1 MYGEIWEQ
9 SISKTSLHVPLKY
22 LSVFLIHQWCIS
34 EYPTMR
40 REYDIDGSYSLLSNN
55 HHIPIMVSNNIDHQL
70 IGNTLFPDK
79 PMSTHGGIDV
89 RSYCMQKT
97 GDVSNQNKTWCETAE
112 PRWMRRD
119 TSVHDQQ
126 KMKQM
131 IWSTMFCSAA
141 NFPTENP
148 QVKMPAR
155 VARQKMWRAFL
166 AGGMLEGQ

>member
-1 MYGEIWEQ
+1 MVHIGISNNEKGIWYRWFIFPIIQQ
-9 SISKTSLHVPLKY
+9 S
-22 LSVFLIHQWCIS
+22 
-34 EYPTMR
+34 
-40 REYDIDGSYSLLSNN
+40 SYSLVSNN

-126 KMKQM
+126 KNETNDM
-131 IWSTMFCSAA
+131 INHVLFCSQLSDWESAGQNA
-141 NFPTENP
+141 SKGSSTKN
-148 QVKMPAR
+148 
-155 VARQKMWRAFL
+155 VASVSGWRD
-166 AGGMLEGQ
+166 AGGTVGQVANQDDLTMQQI

>member
-1 MYGEIWEQ
+1 
-9 SISKTSLHVPLKY
+9 LKY
-22 LSVFLIHQWCIS
+22 LNIFKCFFDSSMVHIGIS
-34 EYPTMR
+34 NNEQGIWYRWFIFPIIQQSSYP
-40 REYDIDGSYSLLSNN
+40 LLSNN
-55 HHIPIMVSNNIDHQL
+55 HHIPTMVSNNIDHQL

-119 TSVHDQQ
+119 TSIHDKQ
-126 KMKQM
+126 KKWNKWYDQPC
-131 IWSTMFCSAA
+131 IFSAA